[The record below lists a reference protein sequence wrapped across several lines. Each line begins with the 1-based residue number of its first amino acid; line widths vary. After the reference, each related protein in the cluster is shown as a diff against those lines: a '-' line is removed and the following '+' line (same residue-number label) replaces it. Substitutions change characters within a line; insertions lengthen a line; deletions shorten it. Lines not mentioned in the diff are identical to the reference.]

1 MPSCLGVYV
10 ENNIIKYA
18 KVTKERENIKID
30 SFGVKFFEKEED
42 AIKQII
48 SETFSFKTPISTNL
62 SEEQYTYESIFSL
75 LNKKD
80 LEKAISTQFDFFCNE
95 TKKHRN
101 AMEFRRLLIKDNEDR
116 DKLKVLYVYADKS
129 EIVGKTQLLNGS
141 RISNIVPLPISIKN
155 LGKFANDKN
164 SIIINIEDKTSVTT
178 IVENEV
184 FKVDTIDLGMR
195 QILDEISSKENSY
208 AKAYEICKNT
218 TIYTQE
224 GKNLQIE
231 ENDYLQDIMP
241 VLYSIIEKVKTIIA
255 NNGIQIDDIYI
266 TGTAT
271 VINNLDLYFQENFLD
286 KKCEILSPFF
296 ANKTNLKINIRD
308 YIEVNSAIALA
319 LEGLG
324 IGTKEIN
331 FKNNPNPAIAKLMN
345 AEIGKSNSSNKNKKS
360 KTINM
365 PNIKF
370 DLRGSLDV
378 IEKNLIR
385 VAVFA
390 LFLFVAY
397 IAFEK
402 MVLGQ
407 INKKDTQVQEYMAQ
421 TQSEIDKLTQKETLI
436 SNRAR
441 DYEEIVNR
449 VNEQNNK
456 ITQDTLKE
464 NAIPNLMNRIMQS
477 IPKEVQLLSIKNTAD
492 KKIVIQAQSKKY
504 EQLGY
509 FVATL
514 KTDGILTDVTS
525 TLGTK
530 PTSSSTISVT
540 IEGNLPY

>member
-1 MPSCLGVYV
+1 MPSCLGVYI

-18 KVTKERENIKID
+18 KLTKERENIKID
-30 SFGVKFFEKEED
+30 SFGVKFFEKEDD

-141 RISNIVPLPISIKN
+141 RVSNIVPLPISIKN
-155 LGKFANDKN
+155 LGKFVNDKN

-178 IVENEV
+178 VVENEV
-184 FKVDTIDLGMR
+184 FKVDTIDLGMK

-286 KKCEILSPFF
+286 KKCEILAPFF
-296 ANKTNLKINIRD
+296 ANKSNLKINIRD

-324 IGTKEIN
+324 VGTKEIN

-345 AEIGKSNSSNKNKKS
+345 AEIGKSNPSDKNKKAK
-360 KTINM
+360 KTISM
-365 PNIKF
+365 PNIKMDF
-370 DLRGSLDV
+370 RGSLDI

-385 VAVFA
+385 TAVFV
-390 LFLFVAY
+390 LFLFIAY
-397 IAFEK
+397 TAFEK
-402 MVLGQ
+402 IVLGQ
-407 INKKDTQVQEYMAQ
+407 INKKDIEIQEYIVQ
-421 TQSEIDKLTQKETLI
+421 TQGEIDKLAKKETLI
-436 SNRAR
+436 IDRAS
-441 DYEEIVNR
+441 DYEEVVNKI
-449 VNEQNNK
+449 NEQNNK
-456 ITQDTLKE
+456 ITEDTLRE
-464 NAIPNLMNRIMQS
+464 NAIPNLMNKIMQS
-477 IPKEVQLLSIKNTAD
+477 IPKEVQLLSIKNTTD

-514 KTDGILTDVTS
+514 KNDGILTDVTS
-525 TLGTK
+525 TLGEK
-530 PTSSSTISVT
+530 PTSNSTISVT
-540 IEGNLPY
+540 IEGNLP

>member
-286 KKCEILSPFF
+286 KKCEILAPFF

-385 VAVFA
+385 VTVFA

>member
-286 KKCEILSPFF
+286 KKCEILAPFF

-370 DLRGSLDV
+370 DFRGSLDV

-492 KKIVIQAQSKKY
+492 KKIVIEAQSKKY